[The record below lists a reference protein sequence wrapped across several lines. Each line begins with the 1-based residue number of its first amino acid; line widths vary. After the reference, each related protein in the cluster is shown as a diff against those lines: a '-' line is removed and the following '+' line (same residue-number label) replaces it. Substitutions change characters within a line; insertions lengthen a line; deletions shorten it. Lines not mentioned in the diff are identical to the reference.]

1 MFPALWGWMFAQ
13 PLYRLTLK
21 GRVPDGLRSVPPE
34 PWPGDPA
41 LGRAILD
48 SGTVPEGG
56 HGFAWLVDMKAAAR
70 PNAADRARGLIAEWI
85 ADNRRWRAD
94 SWRPDVIGE
103 RLVNWFRCYDFL
115 MTGAD
120 GDFRARFLA
129 AVVEQA
135 RHLGRVVGRGPGGR
149 RRMLA
154 IKGLILSGLA
164 VPGFEERMERAFRI
178 LQGEIALQ
186 VMADGGHASRSP
198 LGQLEVLRD
207 LVEMRGA
214 LIGARWQ
221 VPDGLQGA
229 IDRMTPMLRAL
240 RLGDGRLALFN
251 GSWEDTDERIEQA
264 LAEAGGRARPVA
276 NAPHSGFQR
285 LAAGR
290 TIVIADVG
298 PPRFVGDYPAH
309 AGTLSFEMSHAKKR
323 VVVNCGNPPAADARW
338 RELLRATAAH
348 STLTVGDVHSS
359 DLEPGGGLGKR
370 RAVASHVDRREDN
383 GAVLVEASHDG
394 YKDLFGL
401 THHRRLYLDAEGGD
415 IRGEDRLSGPG
426 GQVFAVRF
434 HLHPDVQASLIQSG
448 DAALVR
454 PAGGKGWRF
463 RASGGGLAI
472 EESVYFGAGERRRSR
487 QLVVAGRHA
496 GGASVVK
503 WRFSLET

>member
-21 GRVPDGLRSVPPE
+21 GRVPDGLRGVPPE

-129 AVVEQA
+129 SVVEQA

-164 VPGFEERMERAFRI
+164 VPGCEERMERAFRI
-178 LQGEIALQ
+178 LQSEIALQ

-221 VPDGLQGA
+221 VPDSLQGA

-264 LAEAGGRARPVA
+264 LAEAGGRAVVPKDGAEAALTAAGFARGDAAEYDRLRLTLGLPDGSRDLVA
-276 NAPHSGFQR
+276 DKSILLESGFDELNGVDWQKGCYMGQELTARTKYRGLVKKR
-285 LAAGR
+285 LMPVTFA
-290 TIVIADVG
+290 G
-298 PPRFVGDYPAH
+298 PPPAPGTPVMLDGRE
-309 AGTLSFEMSHAKKR
+309 AGETRSVAKT
-323 VVVNCGNPPAADARW
+323 P
-338 RELLRATAAH
+338 E
-348 STLTVGDVHSS
+348 
-359 DLEPGGGLGKR
+359 GGLGLALMR
-370 RAVASHVDRREDN
+370 
-383 GAVLVEASHDG
+383 
-394 YKDLFGL
+394 
-401 THHRRLYLDAEGGD
+401 LDALEGGAE
-415 IRGEDRLSGPG
+415 GKA
-426 GQVFAVRF
+426 FTAA
-434 HLHPDVQASLIQSG
+434 DVPL
-448 DAALVR
+448 
-454 PAGGKGWRF
+454 K
-463 RASGGGLAI
+463 
-472 EESVYFGAGERRRSR
+472 
-487 QLVVAGRHA
+487 
-496 GGASVVK
+496 VVK
-503 WRFSLET
+503 PAWAAF